1 MKTAEALVETTDT
14 YLSRRKLFLLCVG
27 KDLLLSHSRK
37 ASLVFSRKD
46 DISALSKGSTT
57 LIAAFW
63 PLFGG
68 CCTADLSLKSLPQ
81 VALQSDHTGNL
92 SRTHNV
98 YLERLRNSWYLP
110 FGGWYIRIFGLKT
123 PCMHMY

>member
-1 MKTAEALVETTDT
+1 M
-14 YLSRRKLFLLCVG
+14 RRKLFLPCVG

-46 DISALSKGSTT
+46 DISAPSKGSTT

-63 PLFGG
+63 PLCGG
-68 CCTADLSLKSLPQ
+68 CCTADLSLKSLAQ

-92 SRTHNV
+92 SKHA
-98 YLERLRNSWYLP
+98 
-110 FGGWYIRIFGLKT
+110 
-123 PCMHMY
+123 

>member
-14 YLSRRKLFLLCVG
+14 YLSRKLFLLCVG

-68 CCTADLSLKSLPQ
+68 CCTADLSLKSLAQ

-110 FGGWYIRIFGLKT
+110 LEIPQNRIYGIIYGCPVL
-123 PCMHMY
+123 